1 MSAKIIDGRK
11 IAKDI
16 RKKVADDVKRLKSK
30 YGIIPNIA
38 TVKIGS
44 NPQSDLY
51 LSLRDKACREV
62 GIKSKHVELSS
73 NVLEKN
79 AIKEIKKLNDD
90 DDNHGILIQ
99 FPIPK
104 NLSEKKLINCIASKK
119 DVEGL
124 TAENMGRLMIGDE
137 SIIPCTPLAV
147 LTILEEEKIVFE
159 GKDAVI
165 VNHSNVVGKPL
176 LGLFLNRNASVSVVH
191 VFTKDLKKYTSKAEI
206 LVSATGVSRLITG
219 DYVKKGAFVIDVG
232 IVKTKDSV
240 CGDIDF
246 ESVKKKAGALTPVPG
261 GVGPVTVAC
270 SLLNMVKTFK
280 SCIEDADE

>member
-11 IAKDI
+11 IGKDI

-137 SIIPCTPLAV
+137 NIIPCTPLAV

-246 ESVKKKAGALTPVPG
+246 ESVKNKAGALTPVPG